1 MAVTASCESKE
12 LKKLENL
19 GFLQIYSAKK
29 QPLIDVDQIL
39 AKMKTMVI
47 SVVEFQAWRY
57 KK

>member
-39 AKMKTMVI
+39 AKMKTMVM
-47 SVVEFQAWRY
+47 SVVEF
-57 KK
+57 